1 MDEMDAVLQL
11 IRLTRDRKL
20 KNEEEQSTGDSTAD
34 LSFSSMIRKIRD
46 KKLGSIGMDI
56 HRIMKPLIDKHGKN
70 QERAWHRM
78 LSDNLYLYASS
89 SPKKTERL
97 SRCRSRRTMNAG
109 DMTQPDM
116 EAAHQLLQL
125 CDNSNRYTYKDVKAK
140 EEEEESNSDT
150 SYITDDSSPAME
162 TNLAAQQIMQLS
174 RNSDSKDTEEREEE
188 AKGGGEEESKS
199 NTSSVIKG
207 GVFMK
212 GCEAFCPR
220 KRKFRSIVDIYRTT
234 KPFD

>member
-56 HRIMKPLIDKHGKN
+56 HRIMKPLIDKHG
-70 QERAWHRM
+70 
-78 LSDNLYLYASS
+78 
-89 SPKKTERL
+89 
-97 SRCRSRRTMNAG
+97 RSRRTMNAG

>member
-1 MDEMDAVLQL
+1 MDEMDAIPQL

-34 LSFSSMIRKIRD
+34 LSFSSMIQKIRS
-46 KKLGSIGMDI
+46 KY
-56 HRIMKPLIDKHGKN
+56 KN
-70 QERAWHRM
+70 HECWGHDTAR
-78 LSDNLYLYASS
+78 
-89 SPKKTERL
+89 
-97 SRCRSRRTMNAG
+97 
-109 DMTQPDM
+109 M
-116 EAAHQLLQL
+116 EAAQQLLQL
-125 CDNSNRYTYKDVKAK
+125 CDNSNRYKYKDVKAK
-140 EEEEESNSDT
+140 EEEEEDEESNSDT

-162 TNLAAQQIMQLS
+162 TNLAAQQIMQLR